1 MACFNGKRLLVTL
14 ALVLT
19 SASFALADRVL
30 VRVDVPDYQTLASRI
45 PFKGTSIDIAGK
57 VAGESYDLELDRS
70 DLPLVQASGLRVRVL
85 VDGWNTREEEARL
98 DAFYCSYDSL
108 KSTARNW
115 ALNYPAICKLDSIG
129 PTWEGR
135 MVYIVKI
142 SDNVA
147 VDEDEPEVLLD
158 AQHHAR
164 EWAAGQSARHFC
176 DTLLAN
182 YLSNSSFQSF
192 IDNTEIYVILIVNV
206 DGFVYDYPNQ
216 RNWRSNRQ
224 PFGTATGCDPNRNY
238 NGYCQGTPG
247 SGWGA
252 LSRGSRSTHYP
263 PDLTFMGGYGEWGYE
278 IDALTD
284 FFRSRNFVANIT
296 LHSYSELVLWPFG
309 DGTLMPDNS
318 FAVSL
323 GQRTAAQMSRLS
335 GGTYTPEQTTG
346 LYPVA
351 GGSIDW
357 MYGWSHWVG
366 GLPCLGYVFELGTTF
381 YQNLSQVDAIERECF
396 DGAFFLFSRAESIR
410 TTLKGE
416 VPPPVLAPMDS
427 SPTGD
432 YTLHWTPVR
441 PAYNLPDRWELE
453 ELTGL
458 STIEDGFESGFTRW
472 NVNGASQSTTQKHAG
487 TYSMFLGTGNNISNF
502 IATKDPYPVRAGD
515 SLKYWIWYNVEN
527 NYDVTVAEV
536 STNGLEWTQLHERYT
551 GNSGGWLRKAFSLER
566 WVGTSVFIRFRYMT
580 DDGTL
585 NSGVYIDDVWPA
597 PSFANRTVI
606 SADISDTLYSFT
618 GKSPDRYYY
627 RVRGHN
633 AAWDWNVQGPLEDI
647 QVGATA
653 VAAPPV
659 EPLFTSL
666 AVTGANPSRSSA
678 SLRYTV
684 GQSGAASLV
693 VFDATGRQVRTLAS
707 GKLEAGR
714 YSATWDGRDNAGR
727 LVPAGVYYCR
737 LEADRTV
744 TARMA
749 IVR

>member
-14 ALVLT
+14 ALVLV
-19 SASFALADRVL
+19 SASFALADKVL
-30 VRVDVPDYQTLASRI
+30 VRVDVPDYPTLESRI

-57 VAGESYDLELDRS
+57 VAGESYDLELDRA
-70 DLPLVQASGLRVRVL
+70 DLPLVQASGLPVRVL
-85 VDGWNTREEEARL
+85 VDNATGGHERADV
-98 DAFYCSYDSL
+98 DAFWCSYDSL

-115 ALNYPAICKLDSIG
+115 ALNYPAICRVESIG
-129 PTWEGR
+129 PTYEGR
-135 MVYIVKI
+135 WMYVVKI
-142 SDNVA
+142 SDNVS

-164 EWAAGQSARHFC
+164 EWAAGQAARHFC
-176 DTLLAN
+176 DTLLSN
-182 YLSNSSFQSF
+182 YLSNTSFQNF

-206 DGFVYDYPNQ
+206 DGFVYDYPAQ
-216 RNWRSNRQ
+216 RSYRSNRQ
-224 PFGTATGCDPNRNY
+224 PFQSWIGCDVNRDY
-238 NGYCQGTPG
+238 NGYCAGTPA

-252 LSRGSRSTHYP
+252 LSSGSRSTHYP
-263 PDLTFMGGYGEWGYE
+263 DDLTFMGGRGEWAYE
-278 IDALTD
+278 VDAISKFLK
-284 FFRSRNFVANIT
+284 SRNFVANIT

-366 GLPCLGYVFELGTTF
+366 GLPCPGYVFELGTSF
-381 YQNLSQVDAIERECF
+381 YQNLSQVDAIEREAF

-410 TTLKGE
+410 STLRGE

-458 STIEDGFESGFTRW
+458 SVVADGIESGTSNW
-472 NVNGASQSTTQKHAG
+472 TLNNATQSTTQKHAG
-487 TYSMFLGTGNNISNF
+487 TYSMSLGTGNNISNS

-515 SLKYWIWYNVEN
+515 SLRYWIWYNTEN

-536 STNGLEWTQLHERYT
+536 STNGLEWTQLHDRYT
-551 GNSGGWLRKAFSLER
+551 GNSAGWLYKAFSLDR
-566 WVGTSVFIRFRYMT
+566 WAGTSVFIRFRYMT

-585 NSGVYIDDVWPA
+585 GSGVYIDDVSPVPA
-597 PSFANRTVI
+597 FASRTVI
-606 SADISDTLYSFT
+606 SNNITDTLYSFT

-633 AAWDWNVQGPLEDI
+633 VAWDWNAQGPLEDI

-653 VAAPPV
+653 VAGPV
-659 EPLFTSL
+659 PEVLHTAL
-666 AVTGANPSRSSA
+666 RLGGANPSRTTA
-678 SLRYTV
+678 SLRYTI
-684 GQSGAASLV
+684 GKPGPARLLV
-693 VFDATGRQVRTLAS
+693 YDATGREVRTLAS
-707 GKLEAGR
+707 GSANAGR
-714 YSATWDGRDNAGR
+714 YSASWDGRDDAGR

-737 LEADRTV
+737 LEADETA
-744 TARMA
+744 TARVT